1 MKRAVFLDRDGTLV
15 EDVGYASDPDQVRLL
30 PGAAAAVAR
39 LNHAG
44 YRAIV
49 VTNQSGIA
57 RGLITSDQ
65 YAATAAR
72 LEQLLAA
79 AGARLDAQ
87 YHCPHLPEVSGRCD
101 CRKPGTL
108 LYRAAAADFLLDLTA
123 CWWVGDRER
132 DVEPAAALGGRGL
145 RIPRDAADL
154 GAAVQ
159 TILATSVADDA

>member
-1 MKRAVFLDRDGTLV
+1 MNRAVFLDRDGTLM

-30 PGAAAAVAR
+30 PGTAAAVAR
-39 LNHAG
+39 LNGAG

-57 RGLITSDQ
+57 RGLITPDQ
-65 YAATAAR
+65 YAATATR
-72 LEQLLAA
+72 LEQLLAT

-87 YHCPHLPEVSGRCD
+87 YHCPHLPELSGPCD

-108 LYRAAAADFLLDLTA
+108 LYRTAADDFDLDLSA

-145 RIPRDAADL
+145 LISRDAADL
-154 GAAVQ
+154 AAAVQ
-159 TILATSVADDA
+159 TILGTGTADDA